1 MKKYKSKDII
11 LDPTVP
17 LKVVEMG
24 NVTELLYMLYSNHG
38 QSVLMLPDG
47 EYVDVATGEIKECVK
62 HNNRSE
68 LKNSLYRTF
77 RALRNTI
84 NANVIDVDN
93 VRWITLTYAENMT
106 DTVQLYKDFE
116 KFNKR
121 FQYHIKK
128 LGYKKAEYIT
138 VAEPQGRG
146 AWHMHL
152 LYFFDKKAPF
162 LQNDTVLAPMWSHGF
177 TKIKKLDNVDN
188 VGAYLTAYLGD
199 IDIQDLQGDNLL
211 DYLKYNNTYGDELNM
226 QFGEIRTSVDENGKS
241 KYIVKGGRLPFYP
254 LNFRI
259 YRCSRGVNRPV
270 ESYMSQKKAEK
281 LVSNYK
287 LVYEKS
293 MIFEDKEKK
302 YFNVINKRQYNSKR
316 Q

>member
-1 MKKYKSKDII
+1 MKKYKQEDIL

-24 NVTELLYMLYSNHG
+24 NVTELLYILNRNTK
-38 QSVLMLPDG
+38 QTVLMLPDG
-47 EYVDVATGEIKECVK
+47 QYCNISTGEIKDCIK

-77 RALRNTI
+77 RALRNVI
-84 NANVIDVDN
+84 NANVVDVDN
-93 VRWITLTYAENMT
+93 VRWITLTYADNMT
-106 DTVQLYKDFE
+106 NTVQLYKDFE

-128 LGYKKAEYIT
+128 LGYNKAEYIT

-199 IDIQDLQGDNLL
+199 MDLQDLFQGDNLL
-211 DYLKYNNTYGDELNM
+211 DYLKYNTYGDELNM
-226 QFGEIRTSVDENGKS
+226 QFGDIRISGDENGNK

-254 LNFRI
+254 LGFRI

-270 ESYMSQKKAEK
+270 EYYLPQKKAEK
-281 LVSNYK
+281 LVSKSK

-293 MIFEDKEKK
+293 MVFEDAEKD
-302 YFNVINKRQYNSKR
+302 YFNVVNKRQYNSKR